1 MKQRIITALIVLPLV
16 FVMLWLGGW
25 PFALFITLV
34 LATAGYEWNQ
44 LFQKK
49 GFQPA
54 HWITIGGIVVFA
66 GLGFFWGI
74 QYDHWFWLVFLF
86 VGMAFAIIQYENGT
100 SQLPVDFLIHLGG
113 VAYIGGLGRHF
124 IFVRQLT
131 NGGWWFFFFMALTA
145 LGDTAAYVIGK
156 QWGKHKLG
164 RYVSPNK
171 SWEGLISGFVMAA
184 LVGLTFSLV
193 APTWFSFKSWCAMVF
208 AGLLY
213 VVSIIGD
220 LGVSMFKRWAGVKN
234 TGNLLPGHGG
244 VLDRIDAH
252 LWTMA
257 IGYQLLI
264 LFLPPG

>member
-1 MKQRIITALIVLPLV
+1 MKQRVITSLIVLPVV
-16 FVMLWLGGW
+16 FVMIWLGNW
-25 PFALFITLV
+25 PFILFIMLV
-34 LATAGYEWNQ
+34 LAVAGYEWNQ

-54 HWITIGGIVVFA
+54 HWVTIGGIVVFT
-66 GLGFFWGI
+66 GLGSIWGI
-74 QYDHWFWLVFLF
+74 QCDHWFWLVFLF
-86 VGMAFAIIQYENGT
+86 LGMAYAIIQYENGT
-100 SQLPVDFLIHLGG
+100 SQLPVDLLIHLGG

-124 IFVRQLT
+124 IFMRQLP
-131 NGGWWFFFFMALTA
+131 NGGWWFFFLIAITA
-145 LGDTAAYVIGK
+145 LGDTAAYMIGK

-171 SWEGLISGFVMAA
+171 SWEGVVSGFVMAA
-184 LVGLTFSLV
+184 LVGLVFSLV
-193 APTWFSFKSWCAMVF
+193 ATTWFFFKPWCAIVF
-208 AGLLY
+208 AGFLY
-213 VVSIIGD
+213 VFSIIGD

-244 VLDRIDAH
+244 VLDRIDTH

-264 LFLPPG
+264 LLLPTG